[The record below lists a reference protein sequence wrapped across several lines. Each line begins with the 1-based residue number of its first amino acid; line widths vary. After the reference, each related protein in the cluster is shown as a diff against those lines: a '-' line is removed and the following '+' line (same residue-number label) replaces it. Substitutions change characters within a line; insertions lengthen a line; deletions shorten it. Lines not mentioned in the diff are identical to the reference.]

1 MKSVRP
7 QVNCGRCKGGLEMQ
21 SRGKLLRTFLVLAA
35 LKFPSDY
42 LALSAIALAAAPQ
55 AEAPSEA
62 RLVEGAKKEAKL
74 AFWINGWTANELEQ
88 MFGKFRQRYP
98 FVNVEYWR
106 ASEDSQLHQKMMS
119 EARAGI
125 QNVDIASSEINLIAE
140 LKKAGLAK
148 KYAWPNTAA
157 WSPQHKDPEG
167 YWVASNINGI
177 VVVYN
182 TSLVSAAEAPK
193 NWDDLLNPKWRGSIS
208 MDRDASE
215 WVLMLWAAWG
225 KEKAVNYLRA
235 LAKNEIVFGA
245 GQTAR
250 LEMLGAGAFKIDL
263 RLNLYRVLQYQKKG
277 APVEWLRTNP
287 VLAKATPLLIAE
299 RAPHP
304 NAALL
309 FANWFTSLE
318 GQQTF
323 TDVTGR
329 LVPDSRVKGPTADAV
344 RGQKLAV
351 PPPETAMYGSEAETI
366 WRDLFLK

>member
-1 MKSVRP
+1 LA
-7 QVNCGRCKGGLEMQ
+7 QHLGL
-21 SRGKLLRTFLVLAA
+21 V
-35 LKFPSDY
+35 
-42 LALSAIALAAAPQ
+42 AAA
-55 AEAPSEA
+55 
-62 RLVEGAKKEAKL
+62 
-74 AFWINGWTANELEQ
+74 
-88 MFGKFRQRYP
+88 QR
-98 FVNVEYWR
+98 
-106 ASEDSQLHQKMMS
+106 S
-119 EARAGI
+119 
-125 QNVDIASSEINLIAE
+125 
-140 LKKAGLAK
+140 
-148 KYAWPNTAA
+148 
-157 WSPQHKDPEG
+157 EG

-182 TSLVSAAEAPK
+182 TNLVTAAEAPK

-208 MDRDASE
+208 MDRDAAE

-225 KEKAVNYLRA
+225 KEKAVNYLKA

-277 APVEWLRTNP
+277 APVEWLRSNP
-287 VLAKATPLLIAE
+287 ILAKATPLLIAE

-304 NAALL
+304 NTALL

-323 TDVTGR
+323 TEVTGR

-351 PPPETAMYGSEAETI
+351 PPPEIAMHGSEAESI

>member
-1 MKSVRP
+1 MHRI
-7 QVNCGRCKGGLEMQ
+7 VNLAHA
-21 SRGKLLRTFLVLAA
+21 LLASALMLSTGYLLGTIPVLAA
-35 LKFPSDY
+35 AQESD
-42 LALSAIALAAAPQ
+42 AQ
-55 AEAPSEA
+55 KET
-62 RLVEGAKKEAKL
+62 RLIDGAKKEGKL
-74 AFWINGWTANELEQ
+74 AFWINGWNANELEQ
-88 MFGKFRQRYP
+88 IFGKFRQRYP
-98 FVNVEYWR
+98 FVTVEYWR
-106 ASEDSQLHQKMMS
+106 ASEDTQLHQKMMS

-140 LKKAGLAK
+140 LKKAGVVK
-148 KYAWPNTAA
+148 KYHWPNTSA

-182 TSLVSAAEAPK
+182 TNLVSAADAPK
-193 NWDDLLNPKWRGSIS
+193 KWDDLLNPKWKGAIS
-208 MDRDASE
+208 MDRDAAE
-215 WVLMLWAAWG
+215 WVIMLWAAWG
-225 KEKAVNYLRA
+225 KEKALNYLKA
-235 LAKNEIVFGA
+235 LAKNNLVFGA

-277 APVEWLRTNP
+277 APVEWLRTDP
-287 VLAKATPLLIAE
+287 VLAKATPILIAE

-304 NAALL
+304 NTAQL

-318 GQQTF
+318 GQQAF

-344 RGQKLAV
+344 RGQRVAV
-351 PPPETAMYGSEAETI
+351 PPPEMAQHGGEAEII

>member
-1 MKSVRP
+1 
-7 QVNCGRCKGGLEMQ
+7 MQ
-21 SRGKLLRTFLVLAA
+21 SRGKSRAFLILAGVI
-35 LKFPSDY
+35 FS
-42 LALSAIALAAAPQ
+42 SAYVAVTVEVFAAAPQ
-55 AEAPSEA
+55 PETQNEA
-62 RLVEGAKKEAKL
+62 RLVEGARKEGKL

-106 ASEDSQLHQKMMS
+106 AAEDSQLHQKMMY

-148 KYAWPNTAA
+148 KYAWPNTSA

-193 NWDDLLNPKWRGSIS
+193 DWEDLLNPKWRKSIS
-208 MDRDASE
+208 MDRDAAE

-225 KEKAVNYLRA
+225 KEKAVNFLKA

-263 RLNLYRVLQYQKKG
+263 RLNLYRVLQYQ
-277 APVEWLRTNP
+277 
-287 VLAKATPLLIAE
+287 
-299 RAPHP
+299 
-304 NAALL
+304 
-309 FANWFTSLE
+309 
-318 GQQTF
+318 
-323 TDVTGR
+323 
-329 LVPDSRVKGPTADAV
+329 
-344 RGQKLAV
+344 
-351 PPPETAMYGSEAETI
+351 
-366 WRDLFLK
+366 

>member
-1 MKSVRP
+1 
-7 QVNCGRCKGGLEMQ
+7 MQ
-21 SRGKLLRTFLVLAA
+21 RIGKLAHAFLVLSA
-35 LKFPSDY
+35 LIFPGEY
-42 LALSAIALAAAPQ
+42 LLGITPALAATQESDAQ
-55 AEAPSEA
+55 NEK
-62 RLVEGAKKEAKL
+62 RLIDGAKKEGKL
-74 AFWINGWTANELEQ
+74 AFWINGWNANELEQ
-88 MFGKFRQRYP
+88 LFSKFRQKYP
-98 FVNVEYWR
+98 FITVEYWR
-106 ASEDSQLHQKMMS
+106 ASEDTQLHQKMLS

-140 LKKAGLAK
+140 LKKAGVVK
-148 KYAWPNTAA
+148 KYHWPNTSA

-182 TSLVSAAEAPK
+182 TSLVAAAEAPK
-193 NWDDLLNPKWRGSIS
+193 KWDDLLNPKWKGAIS
-208 MDRDASE
+208 MDRDAAE

-225 KEKAVNYLRA
+225 KEKALNYLKA
-235 LAKNEIVFGA
+235 LAKNNIIFGA

-263 RLNLYRVLQYQKKG
+263 RLNLFRVLQYQKKG
-277 APVEWLRTNP
+277 APVEWVRTDP
-287 VLAKATPLLIAE
+287 VLAKATPMLIAE

-304 NAALL
+304 NTALL

-318 GQQTF
+318 GQQAF

-329 LVPDSRVKGPTADAV
+329 LVPDSRVKGPTAEAV
-344 RGQKLAV
+344 KGQKVMV
-351 PPPETAMYGSEAETI
+351 PPPESAVHGTEAESI

>member
-1 MKSVRP
+1 MP
-7 QVNCGRCKGGLEMQ
+7 C
-21 SRGKLLRTFLVLAA
+21 RGKLSPVFL
-35 LKFPSDY
+35 
-42 LALSAIALAAAPQ
+42 ALAAMMFL
-55 AEAPSEA
+55 SEYPPVIA
-62 RLVEGAKKEAKL
+62 RLFAASPQSETQSETRLIDGAKKEAKL
-74 AFWINGWTANELEQ
+74 AFWINGWSANDLEQ
-88 MFGKFRQRYP
+88 VFGKFRQKYP
-98 FVNVEYWR
+98 FLNVEYWR
-106 ASEDSQLHQKMMS
+106 SSEDSQLHQKMMS

-125 QNVDIASSEINLIAE
+125 RNVDIASSEINLISE
-140 LKKAGLAK
+140 LKKAGVVK
-148 KYAWPNTAA
+148 KYHWPNTSG
-157 WSPQHKDPEG
+157 WSAQHKDPEG

-182 TSLVSAAEAPK
+182 TTLVSAAEAPK
-193 NWDDLLNPKWRGSIS
+193 NWDDLLNPKWRGAIS

-235 LAKNEIVFGA
+235 LAKNNIVFGA

-277 APVEWLRTNP
+277 APVEWLRTDP
-287 VLAKATPLLIAE
+287 ILAKATPMVIAE

-304 NAALL
+304 NSALL

-323 TDVTGR
+323 ADVTGR
-329 LVPDSRVKGPTADAV
+329 LVPDTRVKGPTADAV
-344 RGQKLAV
+344 RGHKVTV
-351 PPPETAMYGSEAETI
+351 PPPELAVHGSEAESI

>member
-1 MKSVRP
+1 MHRIEK
-7 QVNCGRCKGGLEMQ
+7 L
-21 SRGKLLRTFLVLAA
+21 SRALLVMAA
-35 LKFPSDY
+35 LIF
-42 LALSAIALAAAPQ
+42 LSAHPALTARLLAAAPK
-55 AEAPSEA
+55 AEAHSEA
-62 RLVEGAKKEAKL
+62 KLVDGAKKEGKL
-74 AFWINGWTANELEQ
+74 AFWINGWSAGDLEQ
-88 MFGKFRQRYP
+88 IFGKFRQKYP
-98 FVNVEYWR
+98 FLNVEYWR
-106 ASEDSQLHQKMMS
+106 SSEDSQLHQKMMS

-125 QNVDIASSEINLIAE
+125 QNVDVASSEINLISE
-140 LKKAGLAK
+140 LKKAKVVK
-148 KYAWPNTAA
+148 KYQWPNTAG
-157 WSPQHKDPEG
+157 WSSQHKDPEG

-182 TSLVSAAEAPK
+182 TSLVSAAEAPR
-193 NWDDLLNPKWRGSIS
+193 NWDDLLNPKWRGAIS

-225 KEKAVNYLRA
+225 KEKAVNYLKA
-235 LAKNEIVFGA
+235 LAKNDIVFGA

-250 LEMLGAGAFKIDL
+250 LEMLGAGAFKVDL

-287 VLAKATPLLIAE
+287 ILAKATPMVIAE

-304 NAALL
+304 NSALL

-323 TDVTGR
+323 ADVTGR
-329 LVPDSRVKGPTADAV
+329 LVPDTRVKGPTAEAV
-344 RGQKLAV
+344 RGQKVMV
-351 PPPETAMYGSEAETI
+351 PPPEFAAHGSEAESI

>member
-1 MKSVRP
+1 MHRV
-7 QVNCGRCKGGLEMQ
+7 E
-21 SRGKLLRTFLVLAA
+21 KLFRAFLVLTA
-35 LKFPSDY
+35 LILLSEH
-42 LALSAIALAAAPQ
+42 LASTATVLAASPQ
-55 AEAPSEA
+55 PDTQSEGK
-62 RLVEGAKKEAKL
+62 LVDGAKKEGKL
-74 AFWINGWTANELEQ
+74 AFWINGWSASDLEQ
-88 MFGKFRQRYP
+88 VFGKFRQKYP
-98 FVNVEYWR
+98 FLTVEYWR
-106 ASEDSQLHQKMMS
+106 SSEDSQLHQKMMS

-125 QNVDIASSEINLIAE
+125 QNVDVASSEINLISE
-140 LKKAGLAK
+140 LKKANVVK
-148 KYAWPNTAA
+148 KYTWPNTGG
-157 WSPQHKDPEG
+157 WSSQHKDPDG

-193 NWDDLLNPKWRGSIS
+193 NWDDLLNPKWRGAIS

-225 KEKAVNYLRA
+225 KEKAVNYLKA
-235 LAKNEIVFGA
+235 LAKNDIVFGA

-287 VLAKATPLLIAE
+287 ILAKATPMVIAE

-304 NAALL
+304 NSALL

-323 TDVTGR
+323 ADVTGR

-344 RGQKLAV
+344 RGQKVMV
-351 PPPETAMYGSEAETI
+351 PPPEFAAHGNEAESI

>member
-1 MKSVRP
+1 MHR
-7 QVNCGRCKGGLEMQ
+7 L
-21 SRGKLLRTFLVLAA
+21 GKLAQALLVFGLMLAA
-35 LKFPSDY
+35 GSLLGTPP
-42 LALSAIALAAAPQ
+42 LLAAATPESDAQ
-55 AEAPSEA
+55 KET
-62 RLVEGAKKEAKL
+62 RLIEGAKKEGKL

-88 MFGKFRQRYP
+88 IFGKFRQRYP
-98 FVNVEYWR
+98 FVTVEYWR
-106 ASEDSQLHQKMMS
+106 ASEDTQLHQKMMS

-140 LKKAGLAK
+140 LKKAGIVK
-148 KYAWPNTAA
+148 KYHWPNTSA

-182 TSLVSAAEAPK
+182 TNLVSAADAPK
-193 NWDDLLNPKWRGSIS
+193 KWDDLLNPKWKGAIS
-208 MDRDASE
+208 MDRDAAE

-225 KEKAVNYLRA
+225 KEKALSYLKA
-235 LAKNEIVFGA
+235 LAKNNLVFGA

-277 APVEWLRTNP
+277 APVEWVRTDP
-287 VLAKATPLLIAE
+287 VLAKATPILIAE

-304 NAALL
+304 NTAQL

-318 GQQTF
+318 GQQAF

-329 LVPDSRVKGPTADAV
+329 LVPDSRVKGPTAEAV
-344 RGQKLAV
+344 RGERVAV
-351 PPPETAMYGSEAETI
+351 PPPEIAQHGSEAETI

>member
-1 MKSVRP
+1 VPS
-7 QVNCGRCKGGLEMQ
+7 L
-21 SRGKLLRTFLVLAA
+21 LVLVA
-35 LKFPSDY
+35 LTVSPDG
-42 LALSAIALAAAPQ
+42 LTPTATARAAAAQPDSQ
-55 AEAPSEA
+55 SEA
-62 RLVEGAKKEAKL
+62 RLIEGAKKEGKL

-106 ASEDSQLHQKMMS
+106 ASEDSQLHQKMLS

-125 QNVDIASSEINLIAE
+125 QNVDLASSEINLIAE

-148 KYAWPNTAA
+148 KYLWPNTAA
-157 WSPQHKDPEG
+157 WAPQHKDPDG

-182 TSLVSAAEAPK
+182 TSLVPAAEAPK
-193 NWDDLLNPKWRGSIS
+193 NWEDLLNPKWRGAIS

-287 VLAKATPLLIAE
+287 ILAKATPLLIAE

-304 NAALL
+304 NTALL

-318 GQQTF
+318 GQQVF

-329 LVPDSRVKGPTADAV
+329 LVPDGRVKGPTADAV

-351 PPPETAMYGSEAETI
+351 PPPEIAMYGGEAETI